1 MKKNNRKTEDEN
13 KIGINIYRLRKENNM
28 TQSALARLMNVTR
41 SCIANWETGA
51 RIPSCNHVKQLAAI
65 FHVPMDH
72 IYGITN
78 HKYNVNIPDY
88 FELDLMK
95 LNSKGMHQLYEY
107 YKYLTG
113 NKEYS
118 AE

>member
-1 MKKNNRKTEDEN
+1 MKRNSGKTEDDNE
-13 KIGINIYRLRKENNM
+13 IGKNIHRLRIENNM
-28 TQSALARLMNVTR
+28 TQSALARLMNVAR

-51 RIPSCNHVKQLAAI
+51 RIPNCDYIKQLAAI

-78 HKYNVNIPDY
+78 HKYNINVPDY
-88 FELDLMK
+88 FELDFMK
-95 LNSKGMHQLYEY
+95 LNSKGMRQLYEY

-113 NKEYS
+113 NEEYS
-118 AE
+118 AD